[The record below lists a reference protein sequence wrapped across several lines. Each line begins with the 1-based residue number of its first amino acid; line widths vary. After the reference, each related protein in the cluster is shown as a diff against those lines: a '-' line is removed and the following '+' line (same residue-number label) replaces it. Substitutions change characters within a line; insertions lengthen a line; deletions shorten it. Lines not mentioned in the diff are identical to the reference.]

1 MNNLYHT
8 NMMGK
13 LARHVGLIGIAIG
26 GAGVARTVSSIIAW
40 NINDYMHAN
49 KAYQLPLYSRITID
63 FITLMGG
70 IYTYQKYM

>member
-1 MNNLYHT
+1 MID
-8 NMMGK
+8 K
-13 LARHVGLIGIAIG
+13 LTKQVGLIGLTIG
-26 GAGVARTVSSIIAW
+26 GAGLARTVSSIIAW

-70 IYTYQKYM
+70 IYTYRKYM